1 MSLLEFSNSK
11 ILIVLVPLY
20 PFPSSNWVIKLR
32 HSRTYRNRDVMHQPE
47 RTIFLDNIIIITVI
61 IIIIIAIIIII
72 IIIIII
78 NSLFFVDKV

>member
-1 MSLLEFSNSK
+1 MSVLEFSNSK

-32 HSRTYRNRDVMHQPE
+32 HSLTYRNRDVMHQPE
-47 RTIFLDNIIIITVI
+47 RTIFLDNIIIITVTI
-61 IIIIIAIIIII
+61 IIVVIIIII

-78 NSLFFVDKV
+78 DSSNLDRLI

>member
-32 HSRTYRNRDVMHQPE
+32 HSLTYRNRDVMHQPE
-47 RTIFLDNIIIITVI
+47 RTIFLDNIIIITVTI
-61 IIIIIAIIIII
+61 IVIVIIIII

-78 NSLFFVDKV
+78 DSSNLDRLI